1 MLQIIEGALNSKMNL
16 KQLSEILGLSQTTV
30 SRALNG
36 YPEVSEGTR
45 VRVQAAAQKHG
56 YRPNS
61 RAKGLATGRS
71 MVIGHVI
78 PSSSQHEMVNPI
90 FGDFVAGAARKYAEY
105 GYDLMFT
112 NADDTSIEEAY
123 RSLFQRGAV
132 DGVVLQGPKVNE
144 PRIAVLKRMGV
155 PFIVHGRSTGV
166 DTPYD
171 WIDVNNKSSFLRAT
185 RFLIDLGHRR
195 IALINGLEDMDFA
208 QRRRAGYLEALKQA
222 GLAADPELMRSA
234 EMTEVYGHHESR
246 GMLQLENPPTAILAS
261 SMISA
266 IGVRRALDEA
276 GLKMGRDVSVIAH
289 DDDLSYLKNGQD
301 VPIFTATRS
310 SVRHAGEM
318 AAEMLIERIKFPDD
332 AAKSKLLEAELV
344 VGRSTGPV
352 PNRT

>member
-1 MLQIIEGALNSKMNL
+1 MNL

-36 YPEVSEGTR
+36 YPEVNEATR
-45 VRVQAAAQKHG
+45 ERVQAAATEHG

-78 PSSSQHEMVNPI
+78 PSSAQHEMVNPI
-90 FGDFVAGAARKYAEY
+90 FGDFVAGAARTYGAH
-105 GYDLMFT
+105 GYDMMFT
-112 NADDTSIEEAY
+112 NADDTSIERTY
-123 RSLFQRGAV
+123 RDLFQRGAV

-144 PRIAVLKRMGV
+144 HRIEVLTRMAV
-155 PFIVHGRSTGV
+155 PFIVHGRSTGIEV
-166 DTPYD
+166 PYD
-171 WIDVNNKSSFLRAT
+171 WVDVNNKSSFLRAT

-208 QRRRAGYLEALKQA
+208 QRRREGYLQALQEADLT
-222 GLAADPELMRSA
+222 PEPALMRSA
-234 EMTEVYGHHESR
+234 EMTEVYGHHEAR
-246 GMLQLENPPTAILAS
+246 DMLQLDNPPTAILVS

-266 IGVRRALDEA
+266 IGVRRALNEA

-310 SVRHAGEM
+310 SVRQAGEI
-318 AAEMLIERIKFPDD
+318 AAEMLIDRIKTPDD
-332 AAKSKLLEAELV
+332 PVKTRLLEAELV
-344 VGRSTGPV
+344 VGGSTGPA
-352 PNRT
+352 PDRF

>member
-1 MLQIIEGALNSKMNL
+1 MNL

-45 VRVQAAAQKHG
+45 TRVQAAAAKHG

-78 PSSSQHEMVNPI
+78 PISSQHEMVNPI
-90 FGDFVAGAARKYAEY
+90 FGDFVAGAARNYARH
-105 GYDLMFT
+105 GYDMMFSSVE
-112 NADDTSIEEAY
+112 DTSIEDAY

-144 PRIAVLKRMGV
+144 PRIEVLSRMGV

-171 WIDVNNKSSFLRAT
+171 WVDVNNKSSFRRAT
-185 RFLIDLGHRR
+185 RFLADLGHRR

-208 QRRRAGYLEALKQA
+208 QRRRDGYLT
-222 GLAADPELMRSA
+222 GLQDSGLTPDPTLMRSA
-234 EMTEVYGHHESR
+234 EMTEVYGHHETR
-246 GMLQLENPPTAILAS
+246 DMLQIDNPPSAILCA

-266 IGVRRALDEA
+266 IGVRRALEEA
-276 GLKMGRDVSVIAH
+276 GLEMGTDMSVIAH

-310 SVRHAGEM
+310 SVRQAGEI
-318 AAEMLIERIKFPDD
+318 AAEMLIDRIRDP
-332 AAKSKLLEAELV
+332 AAPAKTRLLEAELV
-344 VGRSTGPV
+344 VGRSTGPA
-352 PNRT
+352 PARHLA

>member
-1 MLQIIEGALNSKMNL
+1 MNL

-36 YPEVSEGTR
+36 YPEVNEATR
-45 VRVQAAAQKHG
+45 ERVQAAATKHG

-90 FGDFVAGAARKYAEY
+90 FGDFVAGAARTYGAH
-105 GYDLMFT
+105 GYDMMFT
-112 NADDTSIEEAY
+112 NADDTSIERTY
-123 RSLFQRGAV
+123 RDLFQRGAV

-144 PRIAVLKRMGV
+144 HRIEVLTRMAV
-155 PFIVHGRSTGV
+155 PFIVHGRSTGIEV
-166 DTPYD
+166 PYD
-171 WIDVNNKSSFLRAT
+171 WVDVNNKSSFLRAT
-185 RFLIDLGHRR
+185 RFLIDLGHTR

-208 QRRRAGYLEALKQA
+208 QRRREGYLQALQEV
-222 GLAADPELMRSA
+222 GLTPEPTLMRSA
-234 EMTEVYGHHESR
+234 EMTEVYGHHEAR
-246 GMLQLENPPTAILAS
+246 DMLQLDAPPTAILVS

-266 IGVRRALDEA
+266 IGVRRALNEA

-310 SVRHAGEM
+310 SVRQAGEI
-318 AAEMLIERIKFPDD
+318 AAEMLIDRIKSPDD
-332 AAKSKLLEAELV
+332 PVKTRLLEAELV
-344 VGRSTGPV
+344 VGGSTGPA
-352 PNRT
+352 PDRF

>member
-1 MLQIIEGALNSKMNL
+1 MNL

-36 YPEVSEGTR
+36 YPEVSEDTR

-78 PSSSQHEMVNPI
+78 PSSSRHEMVNPI
-90 FGDFVAGAARKYAEY
+90 FGDFVAGAVKKYSEH
-105 GYDLMFT
+105 GYDMMFT

-144 PRIAVLKRMGV
+144 PRIEVLTRMAV

-166 DTPYD
+166 NGHYD

-208 QRRRAGYLEALKQA
+208 QRRRDGFLEALRQA
-222 GLAADPELMRSA
+222 GLSPAPELMRSA
-234 EMTEVYGHHESR
+234 EMTEVYGHHETR
-246 GMLQLENPPTAILAS
+246 DMLGLDNPPTAILCS

-266 IGVRRALDEA
+266 IGVRRALDES
-276 GLKMGRDVSVIAH
+276 GLKMGKDVSVIAH

-310 SVRHAGEM
+310 SVRNAGEM
-318 AAEMLIERIKFPDD
+318 AAEMLIERIQSPGDPTKTR
-332 AAKSKLLEAELV
+332 LLEAELV
-344 VGRSTGPV
+344 VGRSTGPA
-352 PNRT
+352 PNRI

>member
-1 MLQIIEGALNSKMNL
+1 MNL
-16 KQLSEILGLSQTTV
+16 KQLSQILGLSQTTV

-36 YPEVSEGTR
+36 YPEVNEETR
-45 VRVQAAAQKHG
+45 VRVQAAAAKHG

-78 PSSSQHEMVNPI
+78 PSSSRHEMVNPI
-90 FGDFVAGAARKYAEY
+90 FGDFVAGAVKKYAEH
-105 GYDLMFT
+105 GYDMMFT

-144 PRIAVLKRMGV
+144 PRIEVLNRMQV
-155 PFIVHGRSTGV
+155 PFIVHGRSTGASV
-166 DTPYD
+166 PYD

-185 RFLIDLGHRR
+185 RFLTDLGHRR

-208 QRRRAGYLEALKQA
+208 QRRRDGYLEALKQA
-222 GLAADPELMRSA
+222 GLPPTPDLMRGA
-234 EMTEVYGHHESR
+234 EMTEVYGHHETR
-246 GMLQLENPPTAILAS
+246 DMLQLDSPPTAILTS

-310 SVRHAGEM
+310 SVRNAGEL
-318 AAEMLIERIKFPDD
+318 AAEMLIERIRSPQDPVKTR
-332 AAKSKLLEAELV
+332 LLEAELV
-344 VGRSTGPV
+344 VGGSTGPA
-352 PNRT
+352 PNRF

>member
-1 MLQIIEGALNSKMNL
+1 MNL

-36 YPEVSEGTR
+36 YPEVSEDTR

-61 RAKGLATGRS
+61 RAKGLATGKS

-90 FGDFVAGAARKYAEY
+90 FGDFVAGAAKKYAEH
-105 GYDLMFT
+105 GYDMMFT

-144 PRIAVLKRMGV
+144 HRISVLSRMSV

-166 DTPYD
+166 DLPYD
-171 WIDVNNKSSFLRAT
+171 WIDVNNKSSFQRAT
-185 RFLIDLGHRR
+185 RFLLDLGHRR

-208 QRRRAGYLEALKQA
+208 HRRRDGYLAALAQA
-222 GLAADPELMRSA
+222 GLVPDPDLMRSA
-234 EMTEVYGHHESR
+234 EMTEVYGHHETR
-246 GMLQLENPPTAILAS
+246 AMLALDNPPTAILTA

-266 IGVRRALDEA
+266 IGVRRALEEA
-276 GLKMGRDVSVIAH
+276 GLQMGRDVSVIAH

-310 SVRHAGEM
+310 SVRQAGEL
-318 AAEMLIERIKFPDD
+318 AADMLIERIKSPNDPT
-332 AAKSKLLEAELV
+332 KTKLLEAELV

-352 PNRT
+352 PSR

>member
-1 MLQIIEGALNSKMNL
+1 MNL

-36 YPEVSEGTR
+36 YPEVNEDTR
-45 VRVQAAAQKHG
+45 VRVQAAAAKHG

-78 PSSSQHEMVNPI
+78 PSSSRHEMVNPI
-90 FGDFVAGAARKYAEY
+90 FGDFVAGAARKYADH

-112 NADDTSIEEAY
+112 NADDTSIEDAY

-144 PRIAVLKRMGV
+144 HRIEVLTRMGV

-166 DTPYD
+166 EVPYD
-171 WIDVNNKSSFLRAT
+171 WIDVNNKRSFLRAT
-185 RFLIDLGHRR
+185 RFLVDLGHRR

-208 QRRRAGYLEALKQA
+208 QRRRAGYLEALRE
-222 GLAADPELMRSA
+222 ADLTPDSDLMRSA
-234 EMTEVYGHHESR
+234 EMTEVYGHHETR
-246 GMLQLENPPTAILAS
+246 DMLQLDDPPTAILTS

-266 IGVRRALDEA
+266 IGVRRALNEA
-276 GLKMGRDVSVIAH
+276 GLKMGKDVSVIAH

-310 SVRHAGEM
+310 SVRRAGEM
-318 AAEMLIERIKFPDD
+318 AAEMLIERIKSPNDPV
-332 AAKSKLLEAELV
+332 KTRLLEAELV
-344 VGRSTGPV
+344 VGGSTGPV
-352 PNRT
+352 PNRH

>member
-1 MLQIIEGALNSKMNL
+1 MNL

-36 YPEVSEGTR
+36 YPEVNEDTR
-45 VRVQAAAQKHG
+45 LRVQAAATKHG

-90 FGDFVAGAARKYAEY
+90 FGDFVAGAARKYAEH
-105 GYDLMFT
+105 GYDMMFT
-112 NADDTSIEEAY
+112 NADDTSIERAY
-123 RSLFQRGAV
+123 RDLFQRGAV

-144 PRIAVLKRMGV
+144 PRIGVLSRMGV
-155 PFIVHGRSTGV
+155 PFIVHGRATGV
-166 DTPYD
+166 DGPYD
-171 WIDVNNKSSFLRAT
+171 WIDVNNKSSFQRAT
-185 RFLIDLGHRR
+185 KFLIDLGHRR

-208 QRRRAGYLEALKQA
+208 QRRRAGYLEALHEA
-222 GLAADPELMRSA
+222 GITPDPSLMRSA
-234 EMTEVYGHHESR
+234 EMTEVYGHHEAR
-246 GMLQLENPPTAILAS
+246 AMIQMDNPPTAILIS

-266 IGVRRALDEA
+266 IGVRRALNEA

-310 SVRHAGEM
+310 SVRQAGEI
-318 AAEMLIERIKFPDD
+318 AAEMLIERIKSPEGPVQTR
-332 AAKSKLLEAELV
+332 LLEAELV
-344 VGRSTGPV
+344 VGGSTGPV
-352 PNRT
+352 PDRF

>member
-1 MLQIIEGALNSKMNL
+1 MNL

-36 YPEVSEGTR
+36 YPEVNEATR
-45 VRVQAAAQKHG
+45 ERVQAAATKHG

-90 FGDFVAGAARKYAEY
+90 FGDFVAGAARTYGAH
-105 GYDLMFT
+105 GYDMMFT
-112 NADDTSIEEAY
+112 NADDTSIERTY
-123 RSLFQRGAV
+123 RDLFQRGAV

-144 PRIAVLKRMGV
+144 HRIEVLTRMAV
-155 PFIVHGRSTGV
+155 PFIVHGRSTGIEV
-166 DTPYD
+166 PYD
-171 WIDVNNKSSFLRAT
+171 WVDVNNKSSFLRAT
-185 RFLIDLGHRR
+185 RFLIDLGHKR

-208 QRRRAGYLEALKQA
+208 QRRREGYLQALQEANLT
-222 GLAADPELMRSA
+222 PEPALMRSA
-234 EMTEVYGHHESR
+234 EMTEVYGHHEAR
-246 GMLQLENPPTAILAS
+246 DMLQLDNPPTAILVS

-266 IGVRRALDEA
+266 IGVRRALNEA
-276 GLKMGRDVSVIAH
+276 GLKLGRDVSVIAH

-310 SVRHAGEM
+310 SVRQAGEI
-318 AAEMLIERIKFPDD
+318 AAEMLIDRIKSPEDPV
-332 AAKSKLLEAELV
+332 KTRLLEAELV
-344 VGRSTGPV
+344 VGGSTGPA
-352 PNRT
+352 PDRF